1 MCSPPLSVCASAA
14 VATADYC
21 MDTHC
26 AYLALQHK
34 WQPSCTIL
42 QTLVSRHSGLLDET
56 LTLSDTVVLSLNQV
70 VLVAI

>member
-26 AYLALQHK
+26 AHLALK
-34 WQPSCTIL
+34 IL
-42 QTLVSRHSGLLDET
+42 VVAAMFLGWCQLPPNTSIQTQWAPR
-56 LTLSDTVVLSLNQV
+56 
-70 VLVAI
+70 

>member
-26 AYLALQHK
+26 AHLAL
-34 WQPSCTIL
+34 L
-42 QTLVSRHSGLLDET
+42 EF
-56 LTLSDTVVLSLNQV
+56 
-70 VLVAI
+70 